1 VARLAD
7 EQRQAMGVM
16 QEQIRIQ
23 NRLVEAISLLNIP
36 QKNSKGLGP
45 IKLNDLL
52 RQMVNHYRH
61 FAQQNNVTLSA
72 DIPSETL
79 VVMAEASQLADVIA
93 GYLSNA
99 IQYTNVAGRVGVKL
113 EKTGESTAHLF
124 VTDTGI
130 GIDARRIARIFDPVS
145 AVFIGKSPPVWWFR
159 NQPAPYKRNYYQSP
173 WQSMG

>member
-1 VARLAD
+1 
-7 EQRQAMGVM
+7 
-16 QEQIRIQ
+16 
-23 NRLVEAISLLNIP
+23 VEAISLLNIP

-45 IKLNDLL
+45 VKLNDLL

-61 FAQQNNVTLSA
+61 FAQQNNVTLSS

-99 IQYTNVAGRVGVKL
+99 IQYTNVAGRVNVKL
-113 EKTGESTAHLF
+113 EKTNENTAHLF

-130 GIDARRIARIFDPVS
+130 GIDSRRIARIFDPVPQS
-145 AVFIGKSPPVWWFR
+145 SLANHRRFGGLGISLPLIKEIVTNHRGRVWAESRPGQGATFHFTLPLF
-159 NQPAPYKRNYYQSP
+159 NK
-173 WQSMG
+173 